1 MRIVMGVVAGIVV
14 AFLCVF
20 AVEYVGHNL
29 YPPPAGL
36 DPRNPA
42 DQARLMDSM
51 PAAAKALVLLAWFVG
66 ALGGAWTA
74 NRIAGRSLAGWIVVA
89 LVIAAGIATMVMI
102 PHPAWMWAGG
112 IALPLLAGWM
122 ADRTAARPGAAA
134 A

>member
-1 MRIVMGVVAGIVV
+1 MRIVLGVVAGIVV

-20 AVEYVGHNL
+20 AVEYVGHGL

-36 DPRNPA
+36 DASNPA

-51 PAAAKALVLLAWFVG
+51 PAAAKAMVLAAWFVG
-66 ALGGAWTA
+66 ALAGAWVA
-74 NRIAGRSLAGWIVVA
+74 NRIAGRSLAGWIVA
-89 LVIAAGIATMVMI
+89 LLVIAAGVATMVMI

-112 IALPLLAGWM
+112 ILLPLAGAWIAERM
-122 ADRTAARPGAAA
+122 GARRPAAA